1 MKSVEGILGS
11 ASSGYKLKIKSIDA
25 TVPVSRTYIAE
36 VLGYFEG

>member
-1 MKSVEGILGS
+1 MQSVEGILGS
-11 ASSGYKLKIKSIDA
+11 SSAGYKLKIKDCDA